1 MPVDLLA
8 DRKLESGP
16 ARVGESPS
24 ESIRSEN
31 ALVEMTPPIAPTIA
45 PMAAT
50 SPAVRFPANGNG
62 KLSRFGDEKIII
74 SPTRTPESSTYLSAF
89 LQTPEAGSKT
99 GSEICAVMLLD
110 INFLLCGKP

>member
-31 ALVEMTPPIAPTIA
+31 ALVALETAQADLLERICNGPTLPASALQAAVAAEATKAPVA
-45 PMAAT
+45 RRGRQRVAAQ
-50 SPAVRFPANGNG
+50 
-62 KLSRFGDEKIII
+62 GD
-74 SPTRTPESSTYLSAF
+74 L
-89 LQTPEAGSKT
+89 LGGSDT
-99 GSEICAVMLLD
+99 
-110 INFLLCGKP
+110 

>member
-31 ALVEMTPPIAPTIA
+31 ALGLRT
-45 PMAAT
+45 AADIRAIQQQRKSADPRT
-50 SPAVRFPANGNG
+50 KPQGSRG
-62 KLSRFGDEKIII
+62 KTLTF
-74 SPTRTPESSTYLSAF
+74 
-89 LQTPEAGSKT
+89 
-99 GSEICAVMLLD
+99 
-110 INFLLCGKP
+110 